1 MSFAVGEKD
10 QVRSK
15 VWASVEATV
24 GKGLTGDL
32 AGGSMAFDQPLPEGL
47 PGPGHIPGMKEC

>member
-47 PGPGHIPGMKEC
+47 PVLGTYQG